1 MLAVHSPLPDPIIRI
16 SSKLKANPMEEGR
29 DGPWLTSASHKEI
42 AVEGQNT
49 KIITSE
55 LAFQLL
61 PSTSPGLCRIPYRIT
76 VNFDSRTSGSDY
88 LNHALLA
95 KLETSFT
102 LSLSRRIIF
111 FHAGKK
117 DRDKDKEEE
126 LPALK
131 VALQEKEKE
140 AAKVIVDEDGT
151 SRWQYGELRRS
162 LRFPLVQ
169 TEEGNATLASS
180 NVAEEHSTRSARGI
194 C

>member
-16 SSKLKANPMEEGR
+16 SSKLKGNPMEEGR
-29 DGPWLTSASHKEI
+29 DGPWLTSVSHKEI

-49 KIITSE
+49 KIIASE
-55 LAFQLL
+55 LAFQIL

-76 VNFDSRTSGSDY
+76 VTFDSRTSGSDY
-88 LNHALLA
+88 LNHAVLA
-95 KLETSFT
+95 KLEASFT

-117 DRDKDKEEE
+117 DKDKDKEEE

-131 VALQEKEKE
+131 VAFQEKEKD

-151 SRWQYGELRRS
+151 SRWQYGEFEGESLIPAGRDRRG
-162 LRFPLVQ
+162 
-169 TEEGNATLASS
+169 EGNAGEL
-180 NVAEEHSTRSARGI
+180 EGRRGAFER
-194 C
+194 